1 MLKIILMFFVGW
13 TLSAC
18 DSEDEQGKSPS
29 QETQL
34 SASDLNMLI
43 NSTCLDPNLY
53 DDCLGKLLQFSNVSK
68 VDEEEFSS
76 HTADQVRLGQLLFFD
91 KILSG
96 SNDVACATCHHP
108 SSHTADSFS
117 LSGGVGS
124 SGLREQRQIQNENQ
138 LVPRHAPSIFNRGHR
153 EFTKMFWD
161 GRVEVEE
168 GGTKISSPAKEA
180 LPEGLESVLA
190 AQALFPPTSHV
201 EMRGQPGANA
211 VANLEDLNEIWSSLT
226 ERVKSNAQ
234 YRALFAKAY
243 PQVST
248 EALTFAHIGNAIA
261 AFESTEFRS
270 IHSPFDSYL
279 EGDDMALSNSQ
290 KRGAILFYGKAKCSS
305 CHAGSFQTDHKFHNI
320 ASPQFGP
327 GKGDGPD
334 GRLDYGR
341 QKVTKND
348 ADKNRFKTAP
358 LRNVELTAPYGHTGA
373 FHSLES
379 IIRHKLNSHQANEE
393 RSQLLLTLPGWE
405 MNFASEPAPNYVLR
419 MEAANGN
426 NLPKVSLADSEIYDL
441 VDFMTALTD
450 TKSRDMMHLIPA
462 SVPSG
467 YSIP

>member
-1 MLKIILMFFVGW
+1 
-13 TLSAC
+13 
-18 DSEDEQGKSPS
+18 
-29 QETQL
+29 
-34 SASDLNMLI
+34 
-43 NSTCLDPNLY
+43 
-53 DDCLGKLLQFSNVSK
+53 
-68 VDEEEFSS
+68 
-76 HTADQVRLGQLLFFD
+76 
-91 KILSG
+91 
-96 SNDVACATCHHP
+96 
-108 SSHTADSFS
+108 
-117 LSGGVGS
+117 
-124 SGLREQRQIQNENQ
+124 
-138 LVPRHAPSIFNRGHR
+138 
-153 EFTKMFWD
+153 
-161 GRVEVEE
+161 
-168 GGTKISSPAKEA
+168 
-180 LPEGLESVLA
+180 
-190 AQALFPPTSHV
+190 
-201 EMRGQPGANA
+201 MRGQPGSNA
-211 VANLEDLNEIWSSLT
+211 VANLEDLVDIWSALA
-226 ERVKSNAQ
+226 ERVKGNAQ

-243 PQVST
+243 PQVSA

-270 IHSPFDSYL
+270 TNSSFDHYL
-279 EGDDMALSNSQ
+279 DGDDMALSKSQ

-341 QKVTKND
+341 QRVTKND

-379 IIRHKLNSHQANEE
+379 IIRHKLNSHQANED
-393 RSQLLLTLPGWE
+393 RGHLLLTLPGWE
-405 MNFASEPAPNYVLR
+405 MIFASEPAPNYVLR

-450 TKSRDMMHLIPA
+450 TQSRDMMHLIPE

-467 YSIP
+467 HTVP